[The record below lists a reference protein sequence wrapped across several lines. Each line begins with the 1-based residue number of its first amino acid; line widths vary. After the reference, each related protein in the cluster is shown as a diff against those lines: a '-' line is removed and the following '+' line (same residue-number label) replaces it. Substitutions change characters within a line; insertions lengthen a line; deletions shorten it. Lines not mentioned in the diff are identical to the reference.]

1 MGVGGVV
8 VLGEGRFREMER
20 EVVRRWGYYY
30 RWRGRVVEREGC
42 GV

>member
-8 VLGEGRFREMER
+8 VLGQGRCRVMER

-30 RWRGRVVEREGC
+30 RL
-42 GV
+42 GVGW